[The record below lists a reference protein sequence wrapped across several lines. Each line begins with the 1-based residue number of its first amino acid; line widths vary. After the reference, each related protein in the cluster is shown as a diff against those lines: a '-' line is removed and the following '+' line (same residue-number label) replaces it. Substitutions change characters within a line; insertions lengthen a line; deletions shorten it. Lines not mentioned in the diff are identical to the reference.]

1 MYGEALRM
9 AYDSQNY
16 TQHRLEM
23 DGRERLTVSGVE
35 DVERFDETM
44 IVMSTVAG
52 TLVVT
57 GEELHIGKLSLE
69 GGELHVDGRIDS
81 LNYEEQ
87 GYGRGGLLRRL
98 FG

>member
-1 MYGEALRM
+1 M

-23 DGRERLTVSGVE
+23 DGRERLTISGVE
-35 DVERFDETM
+35 DVERFDETI

-69 GGELHVDGRIDS
+69 GGELHVDGHIDS

>member
-1 MYGEALRM
+1 M
-9 AYDSQNY
+9 AYEGGLSAP
-16 TQHRLEM
+16 HHVVIE
-23 DGRERLTVSGVE
+23 ERKSLTVSGVE